1 MNLRFQVYTKVAR
14 GVRSVFDAVYN
25 PRKLVKYF
33 TTRSA
38 SGPLDAGA
46 TVMWSFADFPGSFPV
61 HVKKSVPNKRI
72 VFEWKAQDG
81 NYNTR
86 VRFDFK
92 RLGPQTT
99 KVLVSESGWKKT
111 PRGLASSYGNC
122 MGWMHMIT
130 CLKAYL
136 EHGIA
141 LRKGAF

>member
-1 MNLRFQVYTKVAR
+1 MKPPFQVYTKIQR
-14 GVRSVFDAVYN
+14 PVRQVFDAVYN
-25 PRKLVKYF
+25 PKKLTKYF

-38 SGPLDAGA
+38 SGPMDAGT
-46 TVMWSFADFPGSFPV
+46 TVMWDFADFPGAFPV
-61 HVKKSVPNKRI
+61 HIKKTVRNKQI

-86 VRFDFK
+86 VQMDFQS
-92 RLGPQTT
+92 LGPRNT

-111 PRGLASSYGNC
+111 PKGQASSYGNC

-136 EHGIA
+136 EYGIT